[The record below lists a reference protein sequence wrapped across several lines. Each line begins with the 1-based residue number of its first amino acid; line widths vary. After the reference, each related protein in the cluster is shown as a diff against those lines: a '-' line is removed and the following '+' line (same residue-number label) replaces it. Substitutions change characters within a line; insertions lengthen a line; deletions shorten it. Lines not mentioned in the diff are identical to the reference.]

1 MVFYFCPENNAMI
14 KKLILF
20 VSIIIASGLLITNIY
35 TSIVDATSWGS
46 NIPVSIESARNYFG
60 VVNPGTFFRVFSPLS
75 QALALLSLIV
85 FWKSVPSSRK
95 FLGIALACYV
105 VTDAFTFAYFYPR
118 NDIMFINAPMNV
130 EAIKQA
136 WSQWDSMNWV
146 RSLLIAFGVCFS
158 CLGLNNIY
166 TRNS

>member
-1 MVFYFCPENNAMI
+1 MI

-46 NIPVSIESARNYFG
+46 NIPISIESARNYFA

-75 QALALLSLIV
+75 QAFALLSLIV
-85 FWKSVPSSRK
+85 FWRSVPSSRK
-95 FLGIALACYV
+95 LLGVALACYV
-105 VTDAFTFAYFYPR
+105 ITDVFTFAYFYPR
-118 NDIMFINAPMNV
+118 NDIMFFDTPTNV

-146 RSLLIAFGVCFS
+146 RSLLIAIGVCFS

-166 TRNS
+166 TRTK